1 LITFDCAKCGRK
13 LRVAD
18 QFAGKNCRCPS
29 CSTIVPVP
37 QIGQPVSPSST
48 SAPGSSS
55 SPSSSSPWGGSAS
68 QPVANNSSATGNQGF
83 WESLGVPSSNPGNS
97 QPAPHNPYAAV
108 PTPMHSPYTYSPQQS
123 GYSPSTNDNPLGL
136 ILGIL
141 SVVVALM
148 SCGCYGLIS
157 PVGLV
162 LGIIAWASSSRERTK
177 IAQGLARPSGIVES
191 GYILGI
197 IGTILSAII
206 MLLFAVVIIGLVI
219 HAANNPGQAFDDF

>member
-1 LITFDCAKCGRK
+1 
-13 LRVAD
+13 
-18 QFAGKNCRCPS
+18 
-29 CSTIVPVP
+29 
-37 QIGQPVSPSST
+37 
-48 SAPGSSS
+48 
-55 SPSSSSPWGGSAS
+55 
-68 QPVANNSSATGNQGF
+68 
-83 WESLGVPSSNPGNS
+83 
-97 QPAPHNPYAAV
+97 
-108 PTPMHSPYTYSPQQS
+108 MHSPYTYSPQQS

-162 LGIIAWASSSRERTK
+162 LGIIAWVSSSRERTK

>member
-1 LITFDCAKCGRK
+1 MITFDCANCGRK

-18 QFAGKNCRCPS
+18 QYAGKNCRCPS
-29 CSTIVPVP
+29 CTTVVAVP
-37 QIGQPVSPSST
+37 QIGQPVSQTPSS
-48 SAPGSSS
+48 APDSSNSPWGESDGQPAASSS
-55 SPSSSSPWGGSAS
+55 SAK
-68 QPVANNSSATGNQGF
+68 NNQGF
-83 WESLGVPSSNPGNS
+83 WDSLGVPSSQYGNS

-108 PTPMHSPYTYSPQQS
+108 PTPIQ
-123 GYSPSTNDNPLGL
+123 SPSSYLPQPPGYQPSPEDNPLGL

-141 SVVVALM
+141 SIVVALM

-162 LGIIAWASSSRERTK
+162 LGIIAWGSASRERTK
-177 IAQGLARPSGIVES
+177 IAQGLVRPSGIVQS

-219 HAANNPGQAFDDF
+219 HAANNPRPRFDEF

>member
-1 LITFDCAKCGRK
+1 MITFDCAKCGRK

-48 SAPGSSS
+48 SAPD
-55 SPSSSSPWGGSAS
+55 SSSSPWGGSAS
-68 QPVANNSSATGNQGF
+68 QPAANNSSATGDQGF
-83 WESLGVPSSNPGNS
+83 WDSLGVPSTNPGS
-97 QPAPHNPYAAV
+97 SPAAPHNPYAAV

-162 LGIIAWASSSRERTK
+162 LGIIAWVSSSRERTK